1 MSEKCIF
8 FKFVGIKIVF
18 IALSGLQN
26 TFGSDRSGFLIE
38 AKKKKLFV
46 ITAKA
51 VGQIQSTIYI

>member
-38 AKKKKLFV
+38 EEKKLFV